1 MSLESKQI
9 NLGEAKTPSTPK
21 RQTRASSFTMMRQV
35 WPWAFL
41 VVLLLFFSVYSK
53 LANNVNFLSMR
64 SVMGILVYASQILLI
79 ALGETLVMVAAGIDL
94 SAGWVLGFSSV
105 IAAQVMRGLNAQ
117 GAGPVETVGLGFL
130 AGVLITLAPGLVN
143 GILVTRIKVPAFIA
157 TLGMGFLV
165 EGISLVITAG
175 QTVTDQPAYLGAL
188 GNNSLLYI
196 WPGHP
201 ISWLKMPDAATA
213 ADLPNVSPFL
223 PGVVVVTILVTA
235 IIWFILAK
243 TQFGQHLYAIGG
255 NYEASNRAGIQVKL
269 TLVKAY
275 ILAAILAGIG
285 GVLWAARFTGGAY
298 NAGEVTT
305 FQSIAAVVIGGTSM
319 FGGEGTIIGTIIGTL
334 CIATIQYGLVLVGVL
349 AFWQYVAIGIVVI
362 LAVIVDQF
370 GRTLGK

>member
-1 MSLESKQI
+1 MTLESKQV
-9 NLGEAKTPSTPK
+9 NLGEATPSAPK
-21 RQTRASSFTMMRQV
+21 RRTRASNLTLLRQL

-41 VVLLLFFSVYSK
+41 VTLLLVFSIYSK
-53 LANNVNFLSMR
+53 VVNDVNFISMR
-64 SVMGILVYASQILLI
+64 SVMGILVYASQIMLI

-94 SAGWVLGFSSV
+94 SAGWVLGLSSV
-105 IAAQVMRGLNAQ
+105 IAAQIMRDQNAA
-117 GAGPVETVGLGFL
+117 GAGPVQTVGLGFL
-130 AGVLITLAPGLVN
+130 AGMLIALAPGLVN
-143 GILVTRIKVPAFIA
+143 GILITRVKVPSFIA

-175 QTVTDQPAYLGAL
+175 QTVTNQPTYLGPL

-201 ISWLKMPDAATA
+201 ITWLKMPDAATA
-213 ADLPNVSPFL
+213 ADLPNVTPFL
-223 PGVVVVTILVTA
+223 PGVVVVTVVVTV
-235 IIWFILAK
+235 IVWFILAK

-255 NYEASNRAGIQVKL
+255 NYEASMRAGIPVKM

-275 ILAAILAGIG
+275 MLAALMAGIG
-285 GVLWAARFTGGAY
+285 GILWAARFTGGAY

-305 FQSIAAVVIGGTSM
+305 FQSIAAVVIGGTSL
-319 FGGEGTIIGTIIGTL
+319 FGGEGKVVGTIIGTL